1 MACRG
6 NPESEAP
13 PGANKDRKMP
23 KMKTKSG
30 AKKRFKMTASGRVKA
45 GVAGKRHRLSSH
57 NADYIRRHRG
67 TKILKKGDESLVK
80 WYMPYNR

>member
-1 MACRG
+1 MAIPNATAFGRTQV
-6 NPESEAP
+6 A
-13 PGANKDRKMP
+13 KMP
-23 KMKTKSG
+23 KMKTQSG

-67 TKILKKGDESLVK
+67 TKVLKKGDEGLVK